1 MQNIQPLGKAT
12 NEVQRAEIDR
22 LRDELA
28 RERGQHARDKEGQ
41 RRQHDNKAEIM
52 KLDHAR
58 EMDREKQQHQT
69 ELDRLKGG
77 KC

>member
-52 KLDHAR
+52 IMIWPR
-58 EMDREKQQHQT
+58 RSRST
-69 ELDRLKGG
+69 RPSWTG
-77 KC
+77 